1 MVASEMGF
9 ADLEVAGQRGEP
21 PGSPGVGRQGR
32 HTGSAAAGTSGWS
45 HSFQA

>member
-9 ADLEVAGQRGEP
+9 ADIEVAGQRGDT

-32 HTGSAAAGTSGWS
+32 RTGSAAAGTSGCS
-45 HSFQA
+45 HGFQA

>member
-9 ADLEVAGQRGEP
+9 ADLEVARQRGEP

-32 HTGSAAAGTSGWS
+32 RTGSAAAGTGSWS
-45 HSFQA
+45 YGFQA

>member
-9 ADLEVAGQRGEP
+9 ADLEVAGQRGDP

-32 HTGSAAAGTSGWS
+32 CAGSAAAGTSGWS